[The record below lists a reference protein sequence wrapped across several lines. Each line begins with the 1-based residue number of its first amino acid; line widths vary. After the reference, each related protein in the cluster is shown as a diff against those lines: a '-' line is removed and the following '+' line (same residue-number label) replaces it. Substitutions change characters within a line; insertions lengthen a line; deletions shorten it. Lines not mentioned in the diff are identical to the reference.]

1 VPSTSGTTWSRY
13 RRAQPPDPSSEGAGS
28 TAIPLVAWSLYKIRC
43 GSGGC
48 QPASCTEPE
57 AGRRRRTD
65 DGDFDEAAPP
75 LRRLQII
82 GHEFGHIIFDD
93 EGVPVQPEQLATLL
107 PPDDLPEATVSA
119 NARTLTACTRT
130 AYDDLIEQRC
140 EWFGTV
146 VVQRLTTGATR
157 P

>member
-1 VPSTSGTTWSRY
+1 MWVTG
-13 RRAQPPDPSSEGAGS
+13 
-28 TAIPLVAWSLYKIRC
+28 
-43 GSGGC
+43 
-48 QPASCTEPE
+48 
-57 AGRRRRTD
+57 RTD
-65 DGDFDEAAPP
+65 DYIFFDEAARP